1 MLSPSSDYQDESQL
15 ALDVLDYRSDR
26 LTRGDFALLT
36 KQLGYIAYNLIDIA
50 AHCSSSDSCW
60 MKAAAAVA
68 VAQRQG
74 QVDEMQQGQ
83 VDGMQ
88 QLGLQPQSY
97 LLPAVARLYPLSRT
111 DPSGRYVRCGEKQLL
126 WNNNTE
132 ASSSSSSLSSASSSS
147 LSSSF

>member
-15 ALDVLDYRSDR
+15 ALDILDYRSDR

-88 QLGLQPQSY
+88 QGQVDEMQQLGPQPQSY

-111 DPSGRYVRCGEKQLL
+111 DPSGRYVRCGEKQLMRDCL
-126 WNNNTE
+126 MIETLFPME
-132 ASSSSSSLSSASSSS
+132 
-147 LSSSF
+147 

>member
-1 MLSPSSDYQDESQL
+1 MQVDGFLFILPLRGSSQLTSFWSMLSPSSDYQDESQL
-15 ALDVLDYRSDR
+15 ALDILDYRSDR

-74 QVDEMQQGQ
+74 QVDEMQQ
-83 VDGMQ
+83 
-88 QLGLQPQSY
+88 LGPQPQSY

-111 DPSGRYVRCGEKQLL
+111 DPSGRYVRCGEKQLMRDCL
-126 WNNNTE
+126 
-132 ASSSSSSLSSASSSS
+132 
-147 LSSSF
+147 

>member
-15 ALDVLDYRSDR
+15 ALDILDYRSDR

-74 QVDEMQQGQ
+74 QVDEMQQ
-83 VDGMQ
+83 
-88 QLGLQPQSY
+88 LCPQPQSY

-111 DPSGRYVRCGEKQLL
+111 DPSGRYVRCGEKQLMRDCL
-126 WNNNTE
+126 MIE
-132 ASSSSSSLSSASSSS
+132 KL
-147 LSSSF
+147 FPME

>member
-50 AHCSSSDSCW
+50 AHCSSSDSCS
-60 MKAAAAVA
+60 MKAAVA
-68 VAQRQG
+68 VAQRQGQVDEMQQGQVDEMQQG

-111 DPSGRYVRCGEKQLL
+111 DPSGRYVRCGEKQLMRDCL
-126 WNNNTE
+126 
-132 ASSSSSSLSSASSSS
+132 
-147 LSSSF
+147 